1 MKKII
6 AVLMFALLI
15 VSIPYAALAADYKAL
30 ELKARAFAS
39 QGLITTQQVLDY
51 NYAATF
57 AYADTANEWWCG
69 LAITSLDSAS
79 NDFLIGAFDST
90 GAAVATG
97 VFTLAEFAQQ
107 VDLIDGFMDTGA
119 IDGRI
124 SISIFAT
131 GAFMADRFQGNDM
144 GGFGEI
150 EKEGVLY

>member
-6 AVLMFALLI
+6 AVLMFALLM
-15 VSIPYAALAADYKAL
+15 VSVPYAALAADYKAL
-30 ELKARAFAS
+30 EAKTLAFAS

-51 NYAATF
+51 SYAATF
-57 AYADTANEWWCG
+57 SYADTANEWWCG
-69 LAITSLDSAS
+69 LAITSLDSAD

-97 VFTLAEFAQQ
+97 LFTLAQFAQQ
-107 VDLIDGFMDTGA
+107 VDLIQDFMDTGA

-124 SISIFAT
+124 SIHIFAT
-131 GAFMADRFQGNDM
+131 GAFMADRFQGNDQ
-144 GGFGEI
+144 GGFGEL

>member
-6 AVLMFALLI
+6 TILVFALFI
-15 VSIPYAALAADYKAL
+15 VSVPYAALAADYKAL
-30 ELKARAFAS
+30 EQKAAAFAS
-39 QGLITTQQVLDY
+39 QGLITTQQELTY
-51 NYAATF
+51 NYAASF

-69 LAITSLDSAS
+69 LAITSQDSED
-79 NDFLIGAFDST
+79 NDFFIGAFDST

-107 VDLIDGFMDTGA
+107 VDLIGDFMDTGA

-131 GAFMADRFQGNDM
+131 GPFMADRFQGNDQ